1 MRYGYAAKMGNW
13 TDYLWR
19 VGDFLSWIRVVAQPW
34 RRAGKLGILSG
45 LCVAPLRLGGLR
57 GKQST
62 PSDWLGGTGEVST
75 VGGQERQGAQARD
88 SDFGILAVGHRY
100 ASPFV

>member
-1 MRYGYAAKMGNW
+1 
-13 TDYLWR
+13 
-19 VGDFLSWIRVVAQPW
+19 VVAQPW

-45 LCVAPLRLGGLR
+45 LCVATLRRGGLR

-75 VGGQERQGAQARD
+75 VGERERHVARMTLEED
-88 SDFGILAVGHRY
+88 IEATVWSFNW
-100 ASPFV
+100 